1 MPVFLFFE
9 GFCNILHQ
17 NADPE
22 VLRTLFLTAVTVDAV
37 VGAFFL
43 AFVFCADGL
52 DAFAL
57 RPVVEFEQ
65 QWDVDFYHTRYAA
78 LAAGT
83 GDQRFCSILLHR
95 EVPPFSLFSVFLL

>member
-22 VLRTLFLTAVTVDAV
+22 VLRTLFFTAVTVDAV

-43 AFVFCADGL
+43 TLVFCTDGL
-52 DAFAL
+52 DAFRL

-65 QWDVDFYHTRYAA
+65 QWDVDLDRK
-78 LAAGT
+78 
-83 GDQRFCSILLHR
+83 
-95 EVPPFSLFSVFLL
+95 SVV